1 MICEVADLNSARG
14 SLGGCGGSSGQ
25 TASLATGGVTPPG
38 STRTAVNESWNGTSW
53 TEIANTNNAQGYGGA
68 AGQSNQNALKF
79 GGSGG
84 PTGFSAFTELF
95 TDKN

>member
-38 STRTAVNESWNGTSW
+38 STRTAVNESWNGTAW
-53 TEIANTNNAQGYGGA
+53 TEVAEINTARGELGGLGTTTSALAMGGSTGTNVANTESWDN
-68 AGQSNQNALKF
+68 
-79 GGSGG
+79 
-84 PTGFSAFTELF
+84 
-95 TDKN
+95 